1 MEQWRRSAAEVRAVL
16 VRALAV
22 VQALAVDSLAA
33 GVTAPLR
40 ILLTG
45 ATELRGARRD
55 IPVGVLEARLRLA
68 AVVPGEGPALV
79 RLSGIVRVHGPD
91 VLVVAVLLEL
101 GRLRPVLTRPVGRGL
116 SGLLAEACG
125 LGVLPRGGLRRGAGT
140 GSGPGAGCATGRRAA
155 GVGIGRRSTGIV
167 RRRALHR
174 MIGRL
179 RGGTA
184 AAALDAP
191 AVRSLGAALGA
202 GRVVV
207 AVDSIAEGLVI
218 QRLSLT
224 GSVAGRSLLGA
235 GVPADRLI
243 ARGRT
248 CGPGTGGTDSRST
261 GSAGTGMA

>member
-16 VRALAV
+16 VQTLAV

-40 ILLTG
+40 ILPAG
-45 ATELRGARRD
+45 VTELRGARRD

-125 LGVLPRGGLRRGAGT
+125 LGILPRGGLRT
-140 GSGPGAGCATGRRAA
+140 GSGSGCATGRRAA
-155 GVGIGRRSTGIV
+155 GIGTGRRSTGIG

-174 MIGRL
+174 TIGL
-179 RGGTA
+179 LCGGTA

-207 AVDSIAEGLVI
+207 AVDAIAEGLVI

-224 GSVAGRSLLGA
+224 GTVGGRSLLGA
-235 GVPADRLI
+235 DVPADRLL

-248 CGPGTGGTDSRST
+248 CGPGTGGTDSRR
-261 GSAGTGMA
+261 AGTGMA

>member
-1 MEQWRRSAAEVRAVL
+1 M
-16 VRALAV
+16 
-22 VQALAVDSLAA
+22 
-33 GVTAPLR
+33 
-40 ILLTG
+40 G
-45 ATELRGARRD
+45 A
-55 IPVGVLEARLRLA
+55 
-68 AVVPGEGPALV
+68 
-79 RLSGIVRVHGPD
+79 
-91 VLVVAVLLEL
+91 
-101 GRLRPVLTRPVGRGL
+101 
-116 SGLLAEACG
+116 
-125 LGVLPRGGLRRGAGT
+125 
-140 GSGPGAGCATGRRAA
+140 
-155 GVGIGRRSTGIV
+155 GRRSTGIG

-174 MIGRL
+174 TIGL
-179 RGGTA
+179 LCGGTA

-191 AVRSLGAALGA
+191 ALRSLGAALGA

-207 AVDSIAEGLVI
+207 AVDAIAEGLVI

>member
-16 VRALAV
+16 VQALAV
-22 VQALAVDSLAA
+22 VQALALDSLAA

-40 ILLTG
+40 ILPAG
-45 ATELRGARRD
+45 VTELRGARRD

-125 LGVLPRGGLRRGAGT
+125 LGVLPRGGLRRGTGT
-140 GSGPGAGCATGRRAA
+140 GAGCATGRRAA
-155 GVGIGRRSTGIV
+155 GMGTGRRSTGIG

-174 MIGRL
+174 MIGLL

-184 AAALDAP
+184 AAARDAP

-207 AVDSIAEGLVI
+207 AVDAIAEGLVI

-224 GSVAGRSLLGA
+224 GTVGGRSLLGA
-235 GVPADRLI
+235 DVPADRLL

-248 CGPGTGGTDSRST
+248 CGPGTGGTDSRR
-261 GSAGTGMA
+261 AGTGMA